1 MTSLMSALRGR
12 LARAA
17 GIHQIYLR
25 LDQLERARTAHERHI
40 DAAMAH
46 MAAMHTELELSHMQ
60 RLSAVE
66 SHVLLT
72 SFRHADDAVI
82 EMGEHAVAL
91 AALHTEAAVLAA
103 QQTTIDDLRAE
114 TLSRVGAARSEA
126 RAAVDVVRQEASTKA
141 EQDEFALATMRHDAE
156 QVTALLRRR
165 IDDLHRHLDRI
176 DRSDRAVVATPTT
189 DGLESTAP
197 TVEIEPWM
205 YAALEDAFRGPSDLV
220 AERQLVYVPYIEGS
234 VDASH
239 PLLDLG
245 CGRGEWLTV
254 LRDKGIPARGVD
266 FNATFV
272 DESAANGLEVHE
284 GDLLEALRAAPDAS
298 LGAITMFQVLEHLPF
313 PLVVEVLHEA
323 VRVLRPDGVF
333 IAEVPNAK
341 NVRVGSGTFWI
352 DPTHVRPWYPDV
364 LEFVATSSGFS
375 HVDGLYLHA
384 TTEAP
389 DLSGVPDNIALL
401 LGKVVQAIDG
411 PADYAVIA
419 RR

>member
-1 MTSLMSALRGR
+1 MPVPMMSMFRR
-12 LARAA
+12 CLARAT
-17 GIHQIYLR
+17 GIQQINLR
-25 LDQLERARTAHERHI
+25 LDQLEHGRTADNHELTTLMAQL
-40 DAAMAH
+40 AAIHA
-46 MAAMHTELELSHMQ
+46 ELEIAHMQ
-60 RLSAVE
+60 RLRAVE
-66 SHVLLT
+66 SHVLLASRQHT
-72 SFRHADDAVI
+72 DSAVA
-82 EMGEHAVAL
+82 EMGDHAVAL
-91 AALHTEAAVLAA
+91 AQLHTEAAVLAA
-103 QQTTIDDLRAE
+103 QNTTTGNIRVDAEHRALQHQAALAGVRRDSEQAAAEMRRRLDDL
-114 TLSRVGAARSEA
+114 
-126 RAAVDVVRQEASTKA
+126 Q
-141 EQDEFALATMRHDAE
+141 
-156 QVTALLRRR
+156 
-165 IDDLHRHLDRI
+165 RHLDRI
-176 DRSDRAVVATPTT
+176 ERPGVTTQAT
-189 DGLESTAP
+189 DSREAAAP
-197 TVEIEPWM
+197 TAEIRPWM

-234 VDASH
+234 VDADH

-266 FNATFV
+266 SNATFV
-272 DESAANGLEVHE
+272 DQSAANGLAVHE

-313 PLVVEVLHEA
+313 SLVVEVLHEA
-323 VRVLRPDGVF
+323 VRVLCTDGVF

-384 TTEAP
+384 TTDAP

-401 LGKVVQAIDG
+401 LGRVVQAIDG